1 MFPIPPETECFIPT
15 EIEKYIPFWQYQIIT
30 GFDNYLYNIYT
41 QEQGYIKGANTE
53 ALVKNKNN
61 NNTTQAH

>member
-15 EIEKYIPFWQYQIIT
+15 EIGKYIPFWQYQIIT